1 MKDESMKVD
10 IKDTTKSDPDEPL
23 FDHFP
28 AVPKDLLEGLQK
40 IFDVRKMIRYKP
52 TIDYCGGVQDVLDF
66 LENKFNE
73 QNHIGD

>member
-1 MKDESMKVD
+1 
-10 IKDTTKSDPDEPL
+10 
-23 FDHFP
+23 
-28 AVPKDLLEGLQK
+28 
-40 IFDVRKMIRYKP
+40 MIRYKP